1 MPPECC
7 WYAGKCN
14 SDMILGDLCLR
25 QSTLIAGANVLF
37 LSQIFALLFVRG
49 KPYSGQDIV
58 SELLGRD
65 GGCGWLWLGPL
76 TSFSWN
82 IIVPVGL
89 LVLSI
94 SSFKS
99 GHYREVSG
107 SILYHVF
114 VTFTHLTDEEIRS
127 YIGNISGF
135 HYLTYNNMNSH
146 CDLTH
151 GYTVIHTCDGKD
163 YYCISFLR

>member
-1 MPPECC
+1 MKQFSPLTVDPHTRELSSETK
-7 WYAGKCN
+7 Y
-14 SDMILGDLCLR
+14 
-25 QSTLIAGANVLF
+25 TNVRSKYFF

-107 SILYHVF
+107 STL
-114 VTFTHLTDEEIRS
+114 
-127 YIGNISGF
+127 
-135 HYLTYNNMNSH
+135 
-146 CDLTH
+146 
-151 GYTVIHTCDGKD
+151 
-163 YYCISFLR
+163 

>member
-1 MPPECC
+1 M
-7 WYAGKCN
+7 
-14 SDMILGDLCLR
+14 
-25 QSTLIAGANVLF
+25 
-37 LSQIFALLFVRG
+37 RG

-107 SILYHVF
+107 CSLNHV
-114 VTFTHLTDEEIRS
+114 VLTFTQLTD
-127 YIGNISGF
+127 Y
-135 HYLTYNNMNSH
+135 
-146 CDLTH
+146 
-151 GYTVIHTCDGKD
+151 VIV
-163 YYCISFLR
+163 I

>member
-1 MPPECC
+1 MPLACTVPRYHMPIEHSLHIDLAFCRV
-7 WYAGKCN
+7 WYEPVVMKPFCP
-14 SDMILGDLCLR
+14 STPMIHGNLYLR
-25 QSTLIAGANVLF
+25 QSTLIWEANILF

-107 SILYHVF
+107 SNL
-114 VTFTHLTDEEIRS
+114 LTCGFNFLSVNWYRNQEFS
-127 YIGNISGF
+127 YPRE
-135 HYLTYNNMNSH
+135 HTY
-146 CDLTH
+146 
-151 GYTVIHTCDGKD
+151 IHTST
-163 YYCISFLR
+163 IP